1 MDEPSLDKLVM
12 EIQAAGMS
20 WIDAQLKARQLESD
34 AKPYLAALMNDLEG
48 SEAAR
53 DRQARG
59 SKQYRDYLR
68 DMNLAWAEAKR
79 LEIRYENLQIL
90 LDARR
95 SELAMK
101 RAKIEKGI
109 FERGA

>member
-1 MDEPSLDKLVM
+1 VDEQKLDALVT
-12 EIQAAGMS
+12 EIQNAGMA
-20 WIDAQLKARQLESD
+20 WIDAQLKARQLEAD
-34 AKPYLAALMNDLEG
+34 AKPFLAALMNDMEG

-59 SKQYRDYLR
+59 SKIYRDYLR

-79 LEIRYENLQIL
+79 LEVRYENLQIL
-90 LDARR
+90 LEARR

-109 FERGA
+109 FDRGA

>member
-1 MDEPSLDKLVM
+1 MDEQKLDKLVK
-12 EIQAAGMS
+12 EIQDAGMA
-20 WIDAQLKARQLESD
+20 WIEAQLEARQLEAD
-34 AKPYLAALMNDLEG
+34 TKPFLASLMNALTG

-53 DRQARG
+53 DREARG
-59 SKQYRDYLR
+59 SKEFREYVKNA
-68 DMNLAWAEAKR
+68 NLAWAKAKR
-79 LEIRYENLQIL
+79 LEVRYENLKVL

-109 FERGA
+109 FDRGA

>member
-1 MDEPSLDKLVM
+1 VDEQKLDALVT
-12 EIQAAGMS
+12 EIQNAGMA
-20 WIDAQLKARQLESD
+20 WIDAQLKARQLE
-34 AKPYLAALMNDLEG
+34 AALMNDMEG

-59 SKQYRDYLR
+59 SKIYRDYLR

-79 LEIRYENLQIL
+79 LEVRYENLQIL
-90 LDARR
+90 LEARR

-109 FERGA
+109 FDRGA